1 MGICRSVVHIAK
13 VHLFNECTC
22 TNPTLLVMNEFFL
35 LKYLVRHNRGKYGLH
50 NFPGGGTRDA
60 ALGEGKRKGKASGAG
75 NEGEEMQQHVHM
87 KDRGI
92 VILDV
97 GQPPSDFP
105 ESELTRPTS
114 PLQGGRRR
122 PKVALTPTLRAGL
135 MALILYEARR
145 YGSGEV
151 DSSISIAA
159 MAKFTYQRGDMA
171 SVCRFFGL
179 EKPISYP
186 DIWSAFVRLAEG
198 SAAQERTEKGEAKW
212 KSEFPPFTLEAV
224 SKDKGGGKMGDNELY
239 VAVKSDDGD
248 DGDDGDGGD
257 GGAGG
262 GAGGGD
268 GGGGGGGGGGM
279 DEEEVKKVKEDTGD
293 KKDME
298 VEAQGSGDA

>member
-1 MGICRSVVHIAK
+1 M
-13 VHLFNECTC
+13 
-22 TNPTLLVMNEFFL
+22 

-60 ALGEGKRKGKASGAG
+60 ALGKGNGNGKGNGKGKGKAGG
-75 NEGEEMQQHVHM
+75 DGHEGEEMQQHVHM

-92 VILDV
+92 VILNA

-122 PKVALTPTLRAGL
+122 PKFAWTPTLRAGL

-151 DSSISIAA
+151 DSFIGIAA
-159 MAKFTYQRGDMA
+159 MAKFTHDRGDMA
-171 SVCRFFGL
+171 RICRFFGL

-186 DIWSAFVRLAEG
+186 DIWSAIVRLAEG
-198 SAAQERTEKGEAKW
+198 SAAQERAEKGQAKW

-224 SKDKGGGKMGDNELY
+224 SKDQGGGKMGDNSLY

-248 DGDDGDGGD
+248 DGEDGDGGAGGDGGD
-257 GGAGG
+257 GGGDGNGG
-262 GAGGGD
+262 DECGGD
-268 GGGGGGGGGGM
+268 GGGGGDGGDGGGGGI
-279 DEEEVKKVKEDTGD
+279 DEERGKKVKEDTGD

-298 VEAQGSGDA
+298 VEAPINV